1 MAQPKSSLT
10 VKQSSGAAI
19 VPATPTPPVPP
30 VSPSSPRI
38 LSGQPAAGTGTTD
51 AEGRLDALEA
61 LVNAM
66 RAEIAR
72 STEDV
77 RITGGSILDLN
88 RKTERNT
95 ADIIEILKRLETLS
109 RDISGVRAEMLALQS
124 SVASSAPAPVPGRLD
139 IMPSQ
144 VEELTQQVAT
154 LRDEMEMVK
163 RELAAMDEQLKDMD
177 PGLPGN
183 RNLRRILGSPYLG
196 VTATVLSIVAL
207 ILAF

>member
-1 MAQPKSSLT
+1 MAD
-10 VKQSSGAAI
+10 V
-19 VPATPTPPVPP
+19 
-30 VSPSSPRI
+30 
-38 LSGQPAAGTGTTD
+38 
-51 AEGRLDALEA
+51 EHRLRFLETF
-61 LVNAM
+61 VNAM